1 MRCIALSISPARR
14 KEKTGNVKLNIR
26 HETIYE
32 YTGIVSHSVNQMCV
46 IPRDTPL
53 QNRLNNTLQIFPTP
67 AKIYSWHDSFGNT
80 LAHFSIEESHSRCV
94 IESVSLVETSMV
106 TPPAVASTYKLS
118 QLKNILSTDLSAD
131 GLLASKCLLPSQHV
145 QRLTGTQSI
154 VAQLITES
162 DSVANLAERLMNWIY
177 TEFEYDPTFSSVV
190 TSGQKAWDA
199 KRGVCQDF
207 AHVALAILREAGIP
221 ARYVSGYL
229 ETLPPPGEQKLQ
241 GSDASHAWFSV
252 YSPTDGWLDYDPTN
266 NKRPDQQ
273 YVTTAWGRDYADVA
287 PIKGVVYGGG
297 SQTVKVS
304 VDVNRVDG
312 ALYMINGEE

>member
-1 MRCIALSISPARR
+1 M
-14 KEKTGNVKLNIR
+14 KLNIR
-26 HETIYE
+26 HETVYE
-32 YTGIVSHSVNQMCV
+32 YTGTVSHSVNQMCV

-53 QNRLNNTLQIFPTP
+53 QQRLNNTLQIVPAP
-67 AKIYSWHDSFGNT
+67 AKIYSWQDSFGNT
-80 LAHFSIEESHSRCV
+80 QAHFSVEESHSRCV
-94 IESVSLVETSMV
+94 IESVSLVETSAV
-106 TPPAVASTYKLS
+106 TPPAVASGYKLS
-118 QLKNILSTDLSAD
+118 QLNSILNKDLSPD

-145 QRLTGTQSI
+145 TQLQGTQTVVS
-154 VAQLITES
+154 QLLKEC
-162 DSVANLAERLMNWIY
+162 DSVASLAERLMQWIY
-177 TEFEYDPTFSSVV
+177 TEFDYDPNFSSVV
-190 TSGQKAWDA
+190 TSGQIAWDA

-207 AHVALAILREAGIP
+207 AHVALAILREVGIP

-229 ETLPPPGEQKLQ
+229 ETLPPPGEKKLQ

-297 SQTVKVS
+297 SQSVKVS

-312 ALYMINGEE
+312 ALYMVSGEEQV